1 MHTVATAPLI
11 KDCLRDGILNP
22 LEATEVPD
30 ALHYQRSAKYLSN
43 SKDVVLNLQD
53 CSYLGESERK

>member
-1 MHTVATAPLI
+1 MVATAPLT
-11 KDCLRDGILNP
+11 KDCLRHGILNP
-22 LEATEVPD
+22 LEATEVTD
-30 ALHYQRSAKYLSN
+30 AFHYQGSTKYLSN